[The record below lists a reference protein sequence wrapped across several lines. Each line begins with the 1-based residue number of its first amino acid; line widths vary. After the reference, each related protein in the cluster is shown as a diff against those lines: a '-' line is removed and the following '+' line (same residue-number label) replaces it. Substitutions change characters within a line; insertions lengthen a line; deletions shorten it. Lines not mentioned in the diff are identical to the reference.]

1 MNVFIFAA
9 NAVAP
14 IVILMLVGY
23 FLKLSGAFKE
33 EFFKL
38 GNKLVFRAALPVMLF
53 FNIYNVEALS
63 DINWVTV
70 IFAIAI
76 TLILFAAGFV
86 STLLIKDKNQKG
98 VIWQNFFRAN
108 TAIIGIPLAVSLG
121 GEEALPVISILS
133 AFCVTAYN
141 VLSIVALSL
150 YTDGGKK
157 SSAGDFIKKMLT
169 NPLLIAIV
177 AGLFVV
183 FVRSLLPVDQAGE
196 PVFTIKEDLPFVYT
210 ALELLSNMTTPF
222 SLIVLGGL
230 FSFSAVREL
239 KRQIII
245 GTVSRIVIAPVI
257 GIGLALLLKD
267 VFNFGAPEFAAF
279 VSMFC
284 PPAAVSGLAMA
295 AEMKNDDRLAGQ
307 LVVWTTVFSI
317 FTIYFTTVILKFC
330 QVI

>member
-1 MNVFIFAA
+1 MNVFLFAA

-33 EFFKL
+33 DFFKH
-38 GNKLVFRAALPVMLF
+38 GNKLVFRVALPVMLF
-53 FNIYNVEALS
+53 FNIYNVETLS

-86 STLLIKDKNQKG
+86 STFFIKDKSQKG

-108 TAIIGIPLAVSLG
+108 TAIIGIPLAISLG
-121 GEEALPVISILS
+121 GEAALPVISILS

-157 SSAGDFIKKMLT
+157 TSEGDFAKKMFT
-169 NPLLIAIV
+169 NPLLIAII
-177 AGLFVV
+177 AGLLAV
-183 FVRSLLPVDQAGE
+183 FVRSLLPLNQADE
-196 PVFTIKEDLPFVYT
+196 PVFTIKNNLPFVYT
-210 ALELLSNMTTPF
+210 ALELISNMTTPF

-230 FSFSAVREL
+230 FSFSAVRKL
-239 KRQIII
+239 KSQIII
-245 GTVSRIVIAPVI
+245 GTMSRIVVAPVI
-257 GIGLALLLKD
+257 GIGFALLLKD

-307 LVVWTTVFSI
+307 LVVWTTVFST

-330 QVI
+330 KVI